1 MTADR
6 NRIEYTSR
14 DGYTG
19 KIYGEK
25 SLVVEKDG
33 KGIFHTASRNIE
45 TIGELKAFVDGFPGF
60 LAMLGVEKPK
70 ELVAQVGDF
79 KRDFMEH
86 FETIPQWVYCTRR
99 TLKLIEREV
108 KTHYPLYV
116 TGNPCPSIYG
126 MIVRAVDDGEI
137 CLVTNIGTIS
147 RYRLNI
153 TGEGEQK

>member
-1 MTADR
+1 MKTDG

-60 LAMLGVEKPK
+60 LDMLRFENPK
-70 ELVAQVGDF
+70 ELVAQVGEF
-79 KRDFMEH
+79 KREFMDH
-86 FETIPQWVYCTRR
+86 FEIIPRWVYCTKR

-116 TGNPCPSIYG
+116 IGNPSPSIHG
-126 MIVRAVDDGEI
+126 MIVRPIDDGEI
-137 CLVTNIGTIS
+137 YIVCERGIAS
-147 RYRLNI
+147 RYRLDI
-153 TGEGEQK
+153 TGEGEKP